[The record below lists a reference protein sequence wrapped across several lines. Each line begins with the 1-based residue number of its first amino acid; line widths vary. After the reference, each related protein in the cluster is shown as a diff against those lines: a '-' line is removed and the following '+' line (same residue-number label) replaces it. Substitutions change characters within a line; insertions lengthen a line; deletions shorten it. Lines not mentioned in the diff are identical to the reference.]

1 MLDRINDRE
10 FIGGNNPPGPID
22 HAREAMAELS
32 KFTEN
37 CPVIQDFDDAKQ
49 AAAWIERTRIALQSM
64 EDERKPIVDP
74 PGRCFVVSIGGRFFH
89 SSDGRRGDG
98 SRPGDDFRL
107 DELGSAG

>member
-74 PGRCFVVSIGGRFFH
+74 LNAKLEAINKPYRLIRQPLEKLYEVVKA
-89 SSDGRRGDG
+89 
-98 SRPGDDFRL
+98 RL
-107 DELGSAG
+107 T